1 MPCCCASNVKAAY
14 VIGIILAVLYALGII
29 FSFKKL
35 NNGIT
40 FESTFDIIISTFDII
55 IGFLGLVSASILA
68 YGAHTRNSKAM
79 IIYMVSAVLIIIL
92 FIFVT
97 MVNTFIGDDNL
108 SKIVEEACKGQ
119 ENDLRIYG
127 PSLKNKSIKKSN
139 GNFTYYII

>member
-40 FESTFDIIISTFDII
+40 FESTFDIII
-55 IGFLGLVSASILA
+55 GFLGLVSASILA

-97 MVNTFIGDDNL
+97 VHAMVNTFIGDDNL

-119 ENDLRIYG
+119 ENYLRIYG

-139 GNFTYYII
+139 GNFTYYIR